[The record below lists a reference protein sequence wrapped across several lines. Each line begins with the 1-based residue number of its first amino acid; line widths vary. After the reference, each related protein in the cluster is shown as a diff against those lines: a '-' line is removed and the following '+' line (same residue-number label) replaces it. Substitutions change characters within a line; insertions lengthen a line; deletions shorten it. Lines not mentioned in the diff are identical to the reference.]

1 MFALGMTTRRRLTL
15 LSAICLACL
24 ACLACLRA
32 GAVDAASFA
41 EVYGLVRSN
50 LTRIDDKA
58 LDQMAVEGFLQKLG
72 GLAQLGDA
80 KADVPSAGGAGPVA
94 LVHDGH
100 YGYFRLVD
108 IGADSA
114 TGLAAALAGLAATN
128 DLKGVV
134 LDLRFASGRDF
145 AAAARIADLFLP
157 GGRPVLD
164 WGEGAFISTAKTNN
178 STNALAVLVNRQT
191 RGAAEAAAA
200 ALRQTGT
207 ALVLGAT
214 TAGEASLYR
223 DFPLSSGLKLSLAV
237 TAVKTGD
244 GEPVPATGV
253 IPDIVVNIRPEV
265 ERGYLADP
273 FGVVRPASAATS
285 QTNQIVSSVRVR
297 KRLTEADLV
306 KAKQSGRPLESAS
319 EATNPT
325 ATPTEPQKIVRDPVL
340 ARALDLLKGLD
351 VMRSR

>member
-1 MFALGMTTRRRLTL
+1 MFTHGMTTRRRLNL
-15 LSAICLACL
+15 LFAF
-24 ACLACLRA
+24 CLACLRA
-32 GAVDAASFA
+32 SAADAASFA

-50 LTRIDDKA
+50 LTRIDDKT

-80 KADVPSAGGAGPVA
+80 KSDLPTASGPDPIA

-100 YGYFRLVD
+100 YGYVRLVE
-108 IGADSA
+108 IGAD
-114 TGLAAALAGLAATN
+114 TVPGLAAALAGLAATN
-128 DLKGVV
+128 DLRGVV
-134 LDLRFASGRDF
+134 LDLRFAGGRDF
-145 AAAARIADLFLP
+145 AAAARVADLFLP
-157 GGRPVLD
+157 AGRPVLD
-164 WGEGAFISTAKTNN
+164 WGEGRFTSTAKTDA

-191 RGAAEAAAA
+191 RGAAEAVAA

-223 DFPLSSGLKLSLAV
+223 DFLLSSGQKLSLAV

-253 IPDIVVNIRPEV
+253 VPDIVVNVRPEV

-273 FGVVRPASAATS
+273 FGVARSASAATS

-306 KAKQSGRPLESAS
+306 KAKQAGRPLESAS
-319 EATNPT
+319 DPT
-325 ATPTEPQKIVRDPVL
+325 VPAAVPAEPQKIVRDPVL

-351 VMRSR
+351 VIRSR

>member
-1 MFALGMTTRRRLTL
+1 MFTRGMTTRSRLTL
-15 LSAICLACL
+15 LSAICLACI
-24 ACLACLRA
+24 RV
-32 GAVDAASFA
+32 GAADAASFA

-58 LDQMAVEGFLQKLG
+58 LDQMAVEGLLQKLG
-72 GLAQLGDA
+72 GLAQIGDT
-80 KADVPSAGGAGPVA
+80 KSDLPTTGGPGPVA
-94 LVHDGH
+94 RIHDGH
-100 YGYFRLVD
+100 YGYVRLVG
-108 IGADSA
+108 IGADAAS
-114 TGLAAALAGLAATN
+114 GLAAALAGLAATN

-134 LDLRFASGRDF
+134 LDLRFAGGRDF
-145 AAAARIADLFLP
+145 AAAARVADLFLP
-157 GGRPVLD
+157 EGRPVLD
-164 WGEGAFISTAKTNN
+164 WGEGPFISTAKTNT
-178 STNALAVLVNRQT
+178 STKALAVLVNRQT

-223 DFPLSSGLKLSLAV
+223 DFPLSSGQKLSLAV

-319 EATNPT
+319 EATHPT

>member
-1 MFALGMTTRRRLTL
+1 MFTCGMTTRRHLTL
-15 LSAICLACL
+15 LIAICLACL
-24 ACLACLRA
+24 RA
-32 GAVDAASFA
+32 DAADAASFA

-50 LTRIDDKA
+50 LTRIDATA

-72 GLAQLGDA
+72 GLAQIGDA
-80 KADVPSAGGAGPVA
+80 KSDPPTAGGPDPVA
-94 LVHDGH
+94 RVHDGRH
-100 YGYFRLVD
+100 GYVRLVE
-108 IGADSA
+108 IGADA
-114 TGLAAALAGLAATN
+114 APGLAAALAGLAATN

-134 LDLRFASGRDF
+134 LDLRFAGGRDF
-145 AAAARIADLFLP
+145 AAAARVADLFLP
-157 GGRPVLD
+157 AGRPVLD
-164 WGEGAFISTAKTNN
+164 WGEGPFTSTAKTNA

-191 RGAAEAAAA
+191 RGAAEAVAA

-214 TAGEASLYR
+214 TAGEASFYR
-223 DFPLSSGLKLSLAV
+223 SFPLSSGQKLSLAV

-253 IPDIVVNIRPEV
+253 VPDIVVNVRPEV

-273 FGVVRPASAATS
+273 FGVVRSASAATG

-306 KAKQSGRPLESAS
+306 KAKQAGRPLESAS
-319 EATNPT
+319 DST
-325 ATPTEPQKIVRDPVL
+325 APAAVPTEPQKVVRDPVL

>member
-1 MFALGMTTRRRLTL
+1 MFACGMTTRSRLTL

-24 ACLACLRA
+24 RV
-32 GAVDAASFA
+32 GAADAASFA

-58 LDQMAVEGFLQKLG
+58 LDQMAVEGLLQKLG
-72 GLAQLGDA
+72 GLAQLGDTQS
-80 KADVPSAGGAGPVA
+80 DLPTTGGPAPVA
-94 LVHDGH
+94 MVHDGH
-100 YGYFRLVD
+100 YGYVRLAG
-108 IGADSA
+108 IGADAAS
-114 TGLAAALAGLAATN
+114 GLAAALAGLATTN

-134 LDLRFASGRDF
+134 LDLRFAGGRDF
-145 AAAARIADLFLP
+145 AAAARVADLFLP

-164 WGEGAFISTAKTNN
+164 WGEGPFISSAKTHT
-178 STNALAVLVNRQT
+178 STNALVVLVNRQT

-223 DFPLSSGLKLSLAV
+223 DFPLSSGQKLSLAV
-237 TAVKTGD
+237 IAVKTGD

-319 EATNPT
+319 EATHPT

>member
-1 MFALGMTTRRRLTL
+1 MFARGMTTRSRLTL

-24 ACLACLRA
+24 RA
-32 GAVDAASFA
+32 GAADAASFA

-72 GLAQLGDA
+72 GLAQIGDT
-80 KADVPSAGGAGPVA
+80 KSDLPTTGGPGPVA
-94 LVHDGH
+94 RVHDGH
-100 YGYFRLVD
+100 YGYVRLVG
-108 IGADSA
+108 IGADAAS
-114 TGLAAALAGLAATN
+114 GLAAALAGLAATN

-134 LDLRFASGRDF
+134 LDLRFAGGRDF

-164 WGEGAFISTAKTNN
+164 WGEGPFISTAKTHT

-237 TAVKTGD
+237 IAVKTGD

-253 IPDIVVNIRPEV
+253 IPDIVVNVRPEV